1 MSSYTITQ
9 SNLFG
14 FPALDAVTPDPT
26 FQIIIKPV
34 YEFGDEFG
42 LDLDFAYSGGEEY
55 NDVNVFL
62 TSFTSQLSIFN
73 VVQVNS
79 KKFRIRGRAIDVFLD
94 QYYEF
99 NMSTTDVVLKR
110 LPPDTTEDFAAL
122 VKYEPPNVFRLTKTH
137 TINYRVEYTPN
148 PNFGAAPGDASA
160 NPPVPATPA
169 SPVAPLIINTST
181 VFSQDVVWRY
191 DIAYQ
196 RVQALLA
203 RGKL

>member
-1 MSSYTITQ
+1 MSSYTLTQ

-14 FPALDAVTPDPT
+14 FPGLPSNEGNPT
-26 FQIIIKPV
+26 FQTIIKPV

-55 NDVNVFL
+55 IDVNVYL
-62 TSFTSQLSIFN
+62 TGFSSEISIFN
-73 VVQVNS
+73 VTQINT
-79 KKFRIRGRAIDVFLD
+79 KKFRITGRAVNIFLD

-99 NMSTTDVVLKR
+99 NMSTTGVVLKR

-122 VKYEPPNVFRLTKTH
+122 VRYEPPNVFRLTKTH

-148 PNFGAAPGDASA
+148 PNFGASAGNPSA

-169 SPVAPLIINTST
+169 SPLAPLIINTST
-181 VFSQDVVWRY
+181 AFSQDVVWRY
-191 DIAYQ
+191 DRAVQ
-196 RVQALLA
+196 NVQALLA

>member
-1 MSSYTITQ
+1 MTTYSITQ
-9 SNLFG
+9 NTKFG
-14 FPALDAVTPDPT
+14 FPGLDAATPNPT
-26 FQIIIKPV
+26 FQTIIDPV
-34 YEFGDEFG
+34 YEFGDNFG
-42 LDLDFAYSGGEEY
+42 LDINFAYTGGEEY
-55 NDVNVFL
+55 IDVNMFL
-62 TSFTSQLSIFN
+62 TGFSSQLSIFN
-73 VVQVNS
+73 VTQINT
-79 KKFRIRGRAIDVFLD
+79 KKFRITGRAIDVFLD

-122 VKYEPPNVFRLTKTH
+122 VTYEPPSVFRLTKTH

-148 PNFGAAPGDASA
+148 PNYGASA
-160 NPPVPATPA
+160 GNPNADPPVPATPA
-169 SPVAPLIINTST
+169 SPLAPLIINTST

-203 RGKL
+203 SGKI